1 MHKDLPH
8 VTVAT
13 VVPRQGCYLLVR
25 ESADGETVYNQPAGH
40 LEAGET
46 LMEAAVRET
55 FEETAWQV
63 SLTHLLGVY
72 QYTSPVNNISYV
84 RVCFIAEALH
94 QDPGA
99 ELDVEIIEAVWLSAA
114 QLRDRQW
121 RSPMVMQAIAD
132 YESGRRYPLEMIQ
145 V

>member
-1 MHKDLPH
+1 MNHEPPH
-8 VTVAT
+8 LTVAT
-13 VVPRQGCYLLVR
+13 VVPRQGAYLLVK
-25 ESADGETVYNQPAGH
+25 EVADGETVYNQPAGH

-46 LMEAAVRET
+46 LLEAAVRET

-63 SLTHLLGVY
+63 GPTHLLGVY
-72 QYTSPVNNISYV
+72 QYTSPVNNISFV
-84 RVCFIAEALH
+84 RVCFIAEPLH
-94 QDPGA
+94 HDPGA
-99 ELDVEIIEAVWLSAA
+99 KLDADIIEAVWLSTA

-132 YESGRRYPLEMIQ
+132 YEKGRRYPLEMIQ